1 MATLQTVLRESSPK
15 RFRAFVGFDGYVDF
29 LYRVIRERSQKG
41 KVPYADITQ
50 FGQDVLG
57 RAGIS
62 GGFELEKLSVRAGG
76 NGPLMAAALAALG
89 VEVDCVGSLGLP
101 AIDPAFAALSSS
113 CHLHSVAS
121 TATTVALE
129 FGDGKLMLGDT
140 EALETLDWKKVVSAI
155 GLDKI
160 RAMAQ
165 GADLLALVNWA
176 NLAKGTELWQGFLD
190 EVLAKAPRS
199 ASGPRIFFDLA
210 DLARCGQAETL
221 GLLKLLGRFKAHGE
235 VFLGMNENEAWQ
247 LAEKLGLERSAYPS
261 LDALGTAI
269 LKHVDV
275 DCLVIHPRS
284 CAVVFQ
290 GGKVST
296 VPGRVVSQV
305 LLSTG
310 GGDNF
315 NAGFCVG
322 LLHGL
327 SGHDAA
333 SLAVLVSSSYVENGR
348 SPSKADL
355 LKLLA

>member
-1 MATLQTVLRESSPK
+1 M
-15 RFRAFVGFDGYVDF
+15 GFDGYVDF

-41 KVPYADITQ
+41 KVPYTDITQ

-76 NGPLMAAALAALG
+76 NGPLMAAALAALD
-89 VEVDCVGSLGLP
+89 VDVDCVGALGLP
-101 AIDPAFAALSSS
+101 TIDPAFAGLSSS
-113 CHLHSVAS
+113 CHLHTVAP

-140 EALETLDWKKVVSAI
+140 ESLETLDWKKVVAAV
-155 GLDKI
+155 GLEKL
-160 RAMAQ
+160 RAMVQ

-176 NLAKGTELWQGFLD
+176 NLARGTELWQGLLE
-190 EVLAKAPRS
+190 EVLEKSPRS
-199 ASGPRIFFDLA
+199 SQAPRIFFDLA
-210 DLARCGQAETL
+210 DLARCGKTETL
-221 GLLKLLGRFKAHGE
+221 ALLKLLGRFKPHGE
-235 VFLGMNENEAWQ
+235 VFLGLNENEAWQ
-247 LAEKLGLERSAYPS
+247 LAEKLGLERSAFPS
-261 LDALGTAI
+261 LDALGTEL

-275 DCLVIHPRS
+275 ACMVIHPRS

-290 GGKVST
+290 GGLIST
-296 VPGRVVSQV
+296 VPGRVVSKV

-355 LKLLA
+355 LKLLP